1 MRNFEK
7 ELKFRT
13 SRSSG
18 SGGQHVNKVS
28 TKVELLFD
36 VLSSELLEDAEKEIV
51 LEKLSNI
58 ITKEGVLQMTAQSTR
73 SQLRNKELV
82 IEKFYTK
89 MNKALTPDKPRK
101 KTRKPRAVKEKRLE
115 QKRRTSAKKELRK
128 KVNTKNGVDLFCFS
142 SSA

>member
-36 VLSSELLEDAEKEIV
+36 VLASNLLEETEKEIV

-58 ITKEGVLQMTAQSTR
+58 ITKEGVLQLS
-73 SQLRNKELV
+73 L
-82 IEKFYTK
+82 IHI
-89 MNKALTPDKPRK
+89 
-101 KTRKPRAVKEKRLE
+101 
-115 QKRRTSAKKELRK
+115 
-128 KVNTKNGVDLFCFS
+128 
-142 SSA
+142 